1 MNYIRKVDDVWHD
14 SDKDMPTRTTDVE
27 FMDKDGNKILGEIVV
42 EMSGFYVYIRYGK
55 KAGWR
60 SFDEMVKWRFIPSKS
75 YPDYELYRKELED

>member
-1 MNYIRKVDDVWHD
+1 MKRREEIVTATLGCRQNYVNLKRPITPDDVAD
-14 SDKDMPTRTTDVE
+14 AFEK
-27 FMDKDGNKILGEIVV
+27 
-42 EMSGFYVYIRYGK
+42 SGFYVYIRYGK